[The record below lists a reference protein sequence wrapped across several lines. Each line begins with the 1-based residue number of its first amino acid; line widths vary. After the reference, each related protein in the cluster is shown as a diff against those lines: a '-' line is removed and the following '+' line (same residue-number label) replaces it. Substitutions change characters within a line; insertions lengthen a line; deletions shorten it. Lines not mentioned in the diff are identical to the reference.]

1 MCDRWGGDAFGGCQM
16 VKGEVKWVSVGCHM
30 GVRWVSDGVRCVFDG
45 CQRGVRCVYDGFIW
59 V

>member
-1 MCDRWGGDAFGGCQM
+1 MGVRCCQM
-16 VKGEVKWVSVGCHM
+16 WSDVKDGVKWVSVGCHM

-45 CQRGVRCVYDGFIW
+45 CQMSVRW